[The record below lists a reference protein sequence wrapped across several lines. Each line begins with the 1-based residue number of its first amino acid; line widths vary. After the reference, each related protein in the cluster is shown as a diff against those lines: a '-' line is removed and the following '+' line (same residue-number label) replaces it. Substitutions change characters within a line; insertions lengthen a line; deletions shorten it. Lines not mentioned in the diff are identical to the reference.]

1 MSSEAAEL
9 EEYARKYEAIG
20 RQSSNRR
27 ASTSTTPIIDQLRKE
42 NGHAN
47 AFWPGE
53 GRDGRESVLTTASQ
67 VNITRWPIVFKNI
80 YPKVSGRSDSSG
92 ETLGG
97 GSSSG
102 SSPRG
107 DYVRMR
113 AAPRNHKSNNLRNN
127 SGKIVF
133 SPGLAPT
140 HELSEEFPKS
150 RRCSDFFA
158 NMPACRTPMEE
169 EGDYCPP
176 MPREDPDGSPCPGL
190 SKSVPN
196 LAAEEKRE
204 AALEQE
210 SYQPPSYIY
219 LDPDKKMKVT
229 DNTLKLI
236 QKQAVLDYYERQK
249 KSDPSKDE
257 SISKPGSPESQN
269 GAGRKFVRS
278 VSQGSLALSMEAM
291 ESRVENEMRLD
302 SRLEG
307 RLGLEASRKEGSSQ
321 ASLASS
327 SPREPSHAHQ
337 QELEAQVDNVCVG
350 NDWMLQQLKTIH
362 QVLLLLVRFSLSQI
376 KS

>member
-1 MSSEAAEL
+1 
-9 EEYARKYEAIG
+9 
-20 RQSSNRR
+20 
-27 ASTSTTPIIDQLRKE
+27 
-42 NGHAN
+42 
-47 AFWPGE
+47 
-53 GRDGRESVLTTASQ
+53 
-67 VNITRWPIVFKNI
+67 
-80 YPKVSGRSDSSG
+80 
-92 ETLGG
+92 
-97 GSSSG
+97 
-102 SSPRG
+102 
-107 DYVRMR
+107 MR
-113 AAPRNHKSNNLRNN
+113 AAPRNHKTNNLRNN
-127 SGKIVF
+127 SGKIAF

-158 NMPACRTPMEE
+158 NMPACRTPMDE

-257 SISKPGSPESQN
+257 SISKPASPESQN

-278 VSQGSLALSMEAM
+278 VSQGSLALSMEAI
-291 ESRVENEMRLD
+291 EGRVENEMRLD

-327 SPREPSHAHQ
+327 SPREPSHVHQ
-337 QELEAQVDNVCVG
+337 QELEAQVGSRQYLHWSCLDVA
-350 NDWMLQQLKTIH
+350 TT
-362 QVLLLLVRFSLSQI
+362 
-376 KS
+376 

>member
-1 MSSEAAEL
+1 M
-9 EEYARKYEAIG
+9 
-20 RQSSNRR
+20 
-27 ASTSTTPIIDQLRKE
+27 
-42 NGHAN
+42 AN
-47 AFWPGE
+47 C
-53 GRDGRESVLTTASQ
+53 L
-67 VNITRWPIVFKNI
+67 NI

-113 AAPRNHKSNNLRNN
+113 AAPRNHKTNNLRNN
-127 SGKIVF
+127 SGKIAF

-291 ESRVENEMRLD
+291 EGRVENEMRLD

-337 QELEAQVDNVCVG
+337 QELEAQVDNFCFG
-350 NDWMLQQLKTIH
+350 HDWMLQ
-362 QVLLLLVRFSLSQI
+362 VI
-376 KS
+376 KP

>member
-1 MSSEAAEL
+1 
-9 EEYARKYEAIG
+9 
-20 RQSSNRR
+20 
-27 ASTSTTPIIDQLRKE
+27 
-42 NGHAN
+42 
-47 AFWPGE
+47 
-53 GRDGRESVLTTASQ
+53 
-67 VNITRWPIVFKNI
+67 
-80 YPKVSGRSDSSG
+80 
-92 ETLGG
+92 
-97 GSSSG
+97 
-102 SSPRG
+102 
-107 DYVRMR
+107 MR
-113 AAPRNHKSNNLRNN
+113 AAPRSSHKTNGLRNN
-127 SGKIVF
+127 GGKIAF

-204 AALEQE
+204 AAHLEQVE

-249 KSDPSKDE
+249 KSDPSKEE
-257 SISKPGSPESQN
+257 SISKPASPESQN

-278 VSQGSLALSMEAM
+278 VSQGSLALSMEGI
-291 ESRVENEMRLD
+291 EGRVVENEMRLD

-307 RLGLEASRKEGSSQ
+307 RLDSSRLEGRLGGLETSRKEGSSQ

-327 SPREPSHAHQ
+327 SPREPSHHAQQ
-337 QELEAQVDNVCVG
+337 QELEAQVSSC
-350 NDWMLQQLKTIH
+350 LFLH
-362 QVLLLLVRFSLSQI
+362 